1 MSRIKRVLFVF
12 VPCFML
18 FFSTLSVT
26 SAFAATTPYSSLQSY
41 WDRYNLPGKTYGN
54 PITKPAPAPTT
65 PAPTTPPPASSPANP
80 APATPTP
87 APYPS
92 TPSPTTTPATTGLS
106 ADESLMLSLVNQER
120 VKAGLP
126 QYSVD
131 MGLVNLARQKSQDM
145 VQNNYFNHTSPTYG
159 SAYDME
165 KKAGVTARVMGAEN
179 IAKAATTERA
189 HQLLMNSSGHKA
201 NILNPLHDTIGVGI
215 AKTSSGVTV
224 TQLFEGN

>member
-1 MSRIKRVLFVF
+1 MSRITRVLFVF

-41 WDRYNLPGKTYGN
+41 WDRYNLTGKTYGT

-65 PAPTTPPPASSPANP
+65 PPPAPS
-80 APATPTP
+80 TPTL
-87 APYPS
+87 APHPS
-92 TPSPTTTPATTGLS
+92 TPSPTTTPTTTGLS
-106 ADESLMLSLVNQER
+106 ADESLMLSMVNQER

-126 QYSVD
+126 PYSVD

-189 HQLLMNSSGHKA
+189 HQLLMNSSDHKA
-201 NILNPLHDTIGVGI
+201 NILNPLHDIIGIDI

>member
-1 MSRIKRVLFVF
+1 MSRITRVLFVF

-87 APYPS
+87 APHPS
-92 TPSPTTTPATTGLS
+92 TPSPTTTPTTTGLS

-201 NILNPLHDTIGVGI
+201 NILNPLHDTIGIGI
-215 AKTSSGVTV
+215 VETSGGVTV